1 MRPARAVLSEDDMLK
16 VHMMLQAKGGVGKS
30 TCAALLAQYLKDQR
44 GRPALCLDTDPSNKT
59 FTAWRSLGV
68 KHIDIAVAGDLEK
81 SRFDLV
87 VAEIAGSDRDVVIDN
102 GASGFIPITS
112 YMAANDLG
120 LVLEGMDREMVL
132 HTVVVG
138 GEAHRD
144 TMDGLR
150 FVARTFKASPV
161 ITWLNPMNGPIDR
174 KAFDKELDAAGLAQ
188 RATVIE
194 LPDFG
199 GSQATT
205 FGRDFDAVLQA
216 KQTFKD
222 GRAARTSEIMVA
234 HRLGMMGT
242 RIFALLDDV
251 LAANEL
257 A

>member
-1 MRPARAVLSEDDMLK
+1 MLK

-30 TCAALLAQYLKDQR
+30 TCVALLAQYLKDHVS
-44 GRPALCLDTDPSNKT
+44 RPAHCLDTDPSNRT

-87 VAEIAGSDRDVVIDN
+87 VEEIAGSDRDVVIDN

-120 LVLEGMDREMVL
+120 LVLEGMEREMIL

-150 FVARTFKASPV
+150 FVAGTFRASPV
-161 ITWLNPMNGPIDR
+161 VAWLNPMNGPIDR
-174 KAFDKELDAAGLAQ
+174 PAFEKELEKAGLSE
-188 RATVIE
+188 RVTVIA

-199 GSQATT
+199 GPQATT

-222 GRAARTSEIMVA
+222 GKAARKSEIMVS
-234 HRLGMMGT
+234 HRLGAMGT
-242 RIFALLDDV
+242 KIFGLLDEA
-251 LAANEL
+251 LAGNEL
-257 A
+257 V

>member
-1 MRPARAVLSEDDMLK
+1 MHK

-30 TCAALLAQYLKDQR
+30 TCTALLAQYLKDHR
-44 GRPALCLDTDPSNKT
+44 KRPALCLDTDPSNKT

-87 VAEIAGSDRDVVIDN
+87 VGEIAGAERDVLIDN

-120 LVLEGMDREMVL
+120 LVLEGMEREMIL

-150 FVARTFKASPV
+150 FVAESFKDSPTV
-161 ITWLNPMNGPIDR
+161 AWLNPMNGAIDR
-174 KAFDKELDAAGLAQ
+174 PAFDRELAKAGLSE
-188 RATVIE
+188 RVVVVD

-199 GSQATT
+199 GPQATT
-205 FGRDFDAVLQA
+205 FGRDFDSVLKD
-216 KQTFKD
+216 KQTFQE
-222 GRAARTSEIMVA
+222 GRKARKSEIMVA
-234 HRLGMMGT
+234 HRLGMMEK
-242 RIFALLDDV
+242 RIFGLLDDV
-251 LAANEL
+251 LAKNEL
-257 A
+257 V

>member
-1 MRPARAVLSEDDMLK
+1 MPK

-30 TCAALLAQYLKDQR
+30 TCVALLAQYLKDHLD
-44 GRPALCLDTDPSNKT
+44 RPALCFDTDPSNKT

-87 VAEIAGSDRDVVIDN
+87 MGEIAGSHRDVVIDN

-120 LVLEGMDREMVL
+120 LVLEGMEREMIL

-150 FVARTFKASPV
+150 SVAGTFKDAPTV
-161 ITWLNPMNGPIDR
+161 AWLNPMNGPIDR
-174 KAFDKELDAAGLAQ
+174 AAFDKELDKAGLSE
-188 RATVIE
+188 RVVVVD

-199 GSQATT
+199 GPQATT
-205 FGRDFDAVLQA
+205 FGRDFDAVLKD
-216 KQTFKD
+216 KQTFQE
-222 GRAARTSEIMVA
+222 GRAARKSEIMVA
-234 HRLGMMGT
+234 HRLGMMEK
-242 RIFALLDDV
+242 RIFGLLDDV
-251 LAANEL
+251 LAKNEL
-257 A
+257 V

>member
-1 MRPARAVLSEDDMLK
+1 MPK

-30 TCAALLAQYLKDQR
+30 TCVALLAQYLKDHLDR
-44 GRPALCLDTDPSNKT
+44 APLCLDTDPSNKT
-59 FTAWRSLGV
+59 FTGWRSLGV

-87 VAEIAGSDRDVVIDN
+87 VEQIAGTERDVVIDN

-112 YMAANDLG
+112 YIAANDLG
-120 LVLEGMDREMVL
+120 LVLERMDRELIL

-150 FVARTFKASPV
+150 FVAEGFEAAPV
-161 ITWLNPMNGPIDR
+161 IVWLNPMNGPIDR
-174 KAFDKELDAAGLAQ
+174 AAFHEKLDKAGLAD
-188 RATVIE
+188 RVTVID

-199 GSQATT
+199 GPQATT
-205 FGRDFDAVLQA
+205 FGRDFDALLKD
-216 KQTFKD
+216 KQTFKE
-222 GRAARTSEIMVA
+222 GKAARKSEIMVA
-234 HRLGMMGT
+234 HRLGMMGA
-242 RIFALLDDV
+242 RIFGLLDDV
-251 LAANEL
+251 LVANEL

>member
-1 MRPARAVLSEDDMLK
+1 MPS

-30 TCAALLAQYLKDQR
+30 TCVALLAQYLRDHLD
-44 GRPALCLDTDPSNKT
+44 RPALCLDTDPSNKT

-87 VAEIAGSDRDVVIDN
+87 IGEIAASDRDVVIDN

-120 LVLEGMDREMVL
+120 LVLEGMERELIL

-138 GEAHRD
+138 GEAHQD

-150 FVARTFKASPV
+150 FVAGTFKDAPV
-161 ITWLNPMNGPIDR
+161 VAWLNPMNGPIDR
-174 KAFDKELDAAGLAQ
+174 PAFDKELEKAGLSD
-188 RATVIE
+188 RVTVIE
-194 LPDFG
+194 LPNFG
-199 GSQATT
+199 GPQATT

-216 KQTFKD
+216 KQTFKE
-222 GRAARTSEIMVA
+222 GRAARRSEIMVA
-234 HRLGMMGT
+234 HRLGMMGA
-242 RIFALLDDV
+242 RIFGLLDDV
-251 LAANEL
+251 LAANAL

>member
-1 MRPARAVLSEDDMLK
+1 MLK

-30 TCAALLAQYLKDQR
+30 TCVALLAQYLKDHLD
-44 GRPALCLDTDPSNKT
+44 RPALCLDTDPSNKT

-87 VAEIAGSDRDVVIDN
+87 VGEIAGSDRDVVIDH

-120 LVLEGMDREMVL
+120 LIMEGMEREMVL

-150 FVARTFKASPV
+150 FVAGTFKASPV
-161 ITWLNPMNGPIDR
+161 VAWLNPMNGSIDR
-174 KAFDKELDAAGLAQ
+174 AAFDTELDKAGLAD
-188 RATVIE
+188 RVTVID

-199 GSQATT
+199 GPQATT

-216 KQTFKD
+216 KQTFKE
-222 GRAARTSEIMVA
+222 GKAAKKSEIMVA

-242 RIFALLDDV
+242 RIFGLLDGA
-251 LAANEL
+251 LAKNEL
-257 A
+257 V

>member
-1 MRPARAVLSEDDMLK
+1 MPK

-30 TCAALLAQYLKDQR
+30 TCVALLAQYLKDR
-44 GRPALCLDTDPSNKT
+44 LERAPLCLDTDPSNKT
-59 FTAWRSLGV
+59 FTGWRSLGV

-87 VAEIAGSDRDVVIDN
+87 VEQIAGADRDVVIDN

-112 YMAANDLG
+112 YIASNDLVG
-120 LVLEGMDREMVL
+120 ALEGMDHEVIL

-150 FVARTFKASPV
+150 FVAGTFKMSPV
-161 ITWLNPMNGPIDR
+161 VAWLNPMNGPIDR
-174 KAFDKELDAAGLAQ
+174 AAFDKELEKAGLKE
-188 RATVIE
+188 RVTVVD

-199 GSQATT
+199 GPQATT
-205 FGRDFDAVLQA
+205 FGRDFDAVLKD
-216 KQTFKD
+216 KQTFQE
-222 GRAARTSEIMVA
+222 GRTARKSEIMVA
-234 HRLGMMGT
+234 HRLGMMEKK
-242 RIFALLDDV
+242 IFGLLDDV

>member
-1 MRPARAVLSEDDMLK
+1 MHK

-30 TCAALLAQYLKDQR
+30 TCTALLAQYLKDHRKQ
-44 GRPALCLDTDPSNKT
+44 PALCIDTDPSNKT
-59 FTAWRSLGV
+59 FTGWRSLNV

-87 VAEIAGSDRDVVIDN
+87 VDQIAGADRDVVIDN

-112 YMAANDLG
+112 YIAQNDLVG
-120 LVLEGMDREMVL
+120 ALEGMEHEVVL

-150 FVARTFKASPV
+150 FVAGTFKMSPV
-161 ITWLNPMNGPIDR
+161 VAWLNPMNGPIDR
-174 KAFDKELDAAGLAQ
+174 PAFDKELEKAGLKD
-188 RATVIE
+188 RVTVVD

-199 GSQATT
+199 GPQATT
-205 FGRDFDAVLQA
+205 FGRDFDAVLKD
-216 KQTFKD
+216 KQTFAE
-222 GRAARTSEIMVA
+222 GRASHKSEIMVA
-234 HRLGMMGT
+234 HRLGMMEKK
-242 RIFALLDDV
+242 IFGLLDET
-251 LAANEL
+251 LAQNEL

>member
-1 MRPARAVLSEDDMLK
+1 MPK

-30 TCAALLAQYLKDQR
+30 TCVALLAQYLKDHLD
-44 GRPALCLDTDPSNKT
+44 RPALCLDTDPSNKT

-87 VAEIAGSDRDVVIDN
+87 VGEIAGSDRDVVIDN

-120 LVLEGMDREMVL
+120 LVLEEMEREMIL

-150 FVARTFKASPV
+150 FVAGTFKSSPV
-161 ITWLNPMNGPIDR
+161 IAWLNPMNGPIDR
-174 KAFDKELDAAGLAQ
+174 AAFDRELNEASLAE
-188 RATVIE
+188 RVMVVD

-199 GSQATT
+199 GPQATT

-216 KQTFKD
+216 KQTFKE
-222 GRAARTSEIMVA
+222 GRVVKKSEVMVA
-234 HRLGMMGT
+234 HRLGMMEK
-242 RIFALLDDV
+242 RIFGLLDDV
-251 LAANEL
+251 MAANEL

>member
-1 MRPARAVLSEDDMLK
+1 MLK

-30 TCAALLAQYLKDQR
+30 TCAALLAQYLKDHL

-87 VAEIAGSDRDVVIDN
+87 VAEIAGSDRDVVVDN

-120 LVLEGMDREMVL
+120 LVLERMDREMVL

-138 GEAHRD
+138 GEAHHD

-174 KAFDKELDAAGLAQ
+174 NAFDGELETAGLAQ
-188 RATVIE
+188 RTTVIE

-199 GSQATT
+199 GPQATT
-205 FGRDFDAVLQA
+205 FGRDFDAVPQA
-216 KQTFKD
+216 KQTFKE
-222 GRAARTSEIMVA
+222 GRAARKSEIMVA

-242 RIFALLDDV
+242 RIFALLDEA

-257 A
+257 V